1 MVGRTDSGRPAPHIF
16 ESAVPVWESGRS
28 EMENGGA
35 AKDFKSDFDAKDM
48 SESRDSLLHVMPC
61 LAKCVIL
68 LILQFMLVF
77 ELPQID
83 TNQQDRLSFGRNINY
98 FNIIE

>member
-1 MVGRTDSGRPAPHIF
+1 MKVHYPKLYNMAHSLALNVLLLPKDLTIIF
-16 ESAVPVWESGRS
+16 
-28 EMENGGA
+28 
-35 AKDFKSDFDAKDM
+35 
-48 SESRDSLLHVMPC
+48 
-61 LAKCVIL
+61 I
-68 LILQFMLVF
+68 QFMHVF